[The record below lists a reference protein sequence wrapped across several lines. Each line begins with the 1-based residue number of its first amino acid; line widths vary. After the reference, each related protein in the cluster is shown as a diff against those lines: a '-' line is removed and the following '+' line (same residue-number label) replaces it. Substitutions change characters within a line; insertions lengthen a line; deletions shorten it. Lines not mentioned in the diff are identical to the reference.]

1 MPILEFTQS
10 RPLSVGVELELQIL
24 NTRDYNLF
32 RGADDLL
39 KLAAKSGHPGDIK
52 PEMTDSMIEVSTAI
66 VHDSYDTLFTE
77 LTGIRDAMSGFAHKL
92 NIALAGGGSHP
103 FQKWSERRIYPKERF
118 EYLSGLYG
126 YLAKQFTIFGQH
138 IHIGCES
145 ADLAIY
151 LTHAFARYVP
161 HFIALSA
168 SSPFLQG
175 VDSAYDSSRLNV
187 VSAFPLSGTMPLVTD
202 WQDFNRYFNEMY
214 DLGIVKSMKDFYW
227 DIRPKP
233 EFGTIELRV
242 PDTPLTVETAA
253 YLAAYAQT
261 LAKYLLTERPHEL
274 SRAVYQVYSYNRFL
288 ACRFGFDGNIID
300 PYTRQP
306 VSLKDDIVSTI
317 NALKPYAV
325 ELGTEAPLR
334 ALLNAAAAG
343 RNDSAWLRE
352 QYAASGSL
360 SDVARLQSRAW
371 MGEITTGEKG
381 KTQARLD
388 QSSI

>member
-1 MPILEFTQS
+1 
-10 RPLSVGVELELQIL
+10 
-24 NTRDYNLF
+24 
-32 RGADDLL
+32 
-39 KLAAKSGHPGDIK
+39 
-52 PEMTDSMIEVSTAI
+52 
-66 VHDSYDTLFTE
+66 
-77 LTGIRDAMSGFAHKL
+77 
-92 NIALAGGGSHP
+92 
-103 FQKWSERRIYPKERF
+103 
-118 EYLSGLYG
+118 
-126 YLAKQFTIFGQH
+126 
-138 IHIGCES
+138 
-145 ADLAIY
+145 
-151 LTHAFARYVP
+151 
-161 HFIALSA
+161 
-168 SSPFLQG
+168 
-175 VDSAYDSSRLNV
+175 
-187 VSAFPLSGTMPLVTD
+187 
-202 WQDFNRYFNEMY
+202 MY

-261 LAKYLLTERPHEL
+261 LAKYLLIERPHEL

-325 ELGTEAPLR
+325 SLGTEAPLR

-381 KTQARLD
+381 KV
-388 QSSI
+388 